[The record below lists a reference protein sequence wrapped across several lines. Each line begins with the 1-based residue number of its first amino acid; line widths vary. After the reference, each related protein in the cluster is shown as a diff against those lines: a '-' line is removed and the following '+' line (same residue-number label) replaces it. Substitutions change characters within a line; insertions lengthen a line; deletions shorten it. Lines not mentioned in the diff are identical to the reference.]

1 MVDDVKSMH
10 NVRGRKREGNFLE
23 IVLLLINYP

>member
-10 NVRGRKREGNFLE
+10 NVRGRKREENFIE
-23 IVLLLINYP
+23 ALLLLMNYP

>member
-10 NVRGRKREGNFLE
+10 NVRGRKREENFFE

>member
-1 MVDDVKSMH
+1 MVDDAKSMH
-10 NVRGRKREGNFLE
+10 NVRGRKREENFLE